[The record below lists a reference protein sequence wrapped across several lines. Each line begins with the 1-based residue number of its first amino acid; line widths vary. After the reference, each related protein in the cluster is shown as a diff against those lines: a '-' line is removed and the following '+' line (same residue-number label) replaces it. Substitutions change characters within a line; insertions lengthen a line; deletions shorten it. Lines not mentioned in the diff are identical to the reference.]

1 MKNQKTKWID
11 ERISTVHTEI
21 LYRREIPYI
30 GIHRHK
36 QYMQELKDELAALR
50 NVKKLIEKGNLR

>member
-1 MKNQKTKWID
+1 MLNQKTKWID
-11 ERISTVHTEI
+11 ERISTAQAEL

-30 GIHRHK
+30 GIHRHG
-36 QYMQELKDELAALR
+36 QYMQELRDELAALR